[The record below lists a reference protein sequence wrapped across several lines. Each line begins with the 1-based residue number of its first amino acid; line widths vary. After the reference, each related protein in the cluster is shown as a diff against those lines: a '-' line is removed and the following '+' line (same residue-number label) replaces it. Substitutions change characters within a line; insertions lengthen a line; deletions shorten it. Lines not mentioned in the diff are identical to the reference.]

1 MSEGPHRTHH
11 RRFGWLVLAVALVCP
26 GLTLLTPAVAYAA
39 DEQEYDLIKT
49 LVSETQHEQAAA
61 RCARLL
67 DPASPVC
74 PNTPDL
80 SPQGCR
86 VTDPTIVR
94 LVRGYYAIALQST
107 GKNEAAKD
115 QFRAILKD
123 NPTFTPSPAI
133 YPIKSIDLFN
143 EVKRE
148 GQAAE
153 IERIRKQQAALEA
166 ARETQRKYDAYV
178 TELERRASQEER
190 VVERSRW
197 FAAVPFGVG
206 QFYNGDVGLGVL
218 FASVEVSAIA
228 AAITTGVI
236 HADQASSATDVDF
249 HDFLPPGAQKPKFDP
264 VSKSALATQL
274 EQLQIANNVSM
285 GVLALALI
293 AGFIEAQASFEPE
306 EVRRVPRAL
315 PPKPP
320 KPAPP
325 SVQVS
330 GVPGAPDA
338 TGLGLRITF

>member
-1 MSEGPHRTHH
+1 MAH
-11 RRFGWLVLAVALVCP
+11 
-26 GLTLLTPAVAYAA
+26 AA
-39 DEQEYDLIKT
+39 DEQEYDLVKT
-49 LVSETQHEQAAA
+49 LVGDTQHEQAAA
-61 RCARLL
+61 RAARLL

-107 GKNEAAKD
+107 GKNEAAKE

-123 NPTFTPSPAI
+123 NPTFSPSPAI
-133 YPIKSIDLFN
+133 YPIKTIDLFN
-143 EVKRE
+143 EVKKE

-153 IERIRKQQAALEA
+153 IDRIRQQQAKEAA
-166 ARETQRKYDAYV
+166 AREAQRKYDAYV
-178 TELERRASQEER
+178 AELEKRASNEEH

-206 QFYNGDVGLGVL
+206 QFYNDDIALGVL

-228 AAITTGVI
+228 AAIATGAL
-236 HADQASSATDVDF
+236 HADQIASRRTFGNADTAAFNRFFTPGIDFTNRSDVME
-249 HDFLPPGAQKPKFDP
+249 
-264 VSKSALATQL
+264 ALKADGVNDTELETRL
-274 EQLQIANNVSM
+274 EQLRIANNVSM
-285 GVLALALI
+285 GVLAVALI

-306 EVRRVPRAL
+306 KRSTVPRAL

-320 KPAPP
+320 KPPP
-325 SVQVS
+325 SVDVI
-330 GVPGAPDA
+330 GVPGAPGA
-338 TGLGLRITF
+338 TGLGLQLTF